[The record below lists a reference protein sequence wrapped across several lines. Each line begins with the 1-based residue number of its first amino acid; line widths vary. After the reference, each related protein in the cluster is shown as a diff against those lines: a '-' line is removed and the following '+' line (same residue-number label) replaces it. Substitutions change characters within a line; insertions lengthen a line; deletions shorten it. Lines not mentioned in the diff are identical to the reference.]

1 MGSPVAGPVEVTA
14 PYAPMTFDQPGSGTR
29 MHLVVNSLAGGYS
42 QHAACR
48 VGRCLEELGF
58 EPQYHVMA
66 ALEDVQAV
74 SAFIQKSE
82 PNPFIVVAGGDGTV
96 NAVLNGL
103 EPGKAKLA
111 VIPLGTANVLAREL
125 GIDST
130 GAGLRGIRDAVT
142 KPLTV
147 GVLRFAD
154 GQRYFSLMVGIGF
167 DGAVV
172 KGVGEREKRFLKKG
186 AYALSAMRA
195 LWRWDKRMMTVT
207 SGGEEFEC
215 HSVVVSNAARY
226 GGNFLLA
233 PEQDISSPNLSVL
246 CINSSR
252 RATYAA
258 LALDLLL
265 GRRSSADNVR
275 VLMTSELS
283 VAGNKPIQADGDF
296 VGSGAARLTVIEN
309 FAHIICGAAK
319 AFPSGE
325 GAPDSLK
332 WF

>member
-1 MGSPVAGPVEVTA
+1 MDYPCAGPAEVTDL
-14 PYAPMTFDQPGSGTR
+14 YAPMTFDHPGIGKR
-29 MHLVVNSLAGGYS
+29 IHLIVNSLAGRHSS
-42 QHAACR
+42 QAVCR
-48 VGRCLEELGF
+48 IGSCLEKMGF
-58 EPQYHVMA
+58 APQYHVMA

-82 PNPFIVVAGGDGTV
+82 PNPLIVVAGGDGTV

-125 GIDST
+125 GIDSA
-130 GAGLRGIRDAVT
+130 GAGLRSIRDAVT

-147 GVLRFAD
+147 GVLRLAD

-246 CINSSR
+246 CVNSTR

-265 GRRSSADNVR
+265 GRRSSANNVR

-319 AFPSGE
+319 AFPSGD

-332 WF
+332 